1 MKRPAPFNIIFTCND
16 MSDTAIFIAATD
28 EELRSTNGLPG
39 DLNSLRA
46 LPSETE
52 RVVHLEFLTDKP
64 APERL
69 LNALNQGGV
78 LISILPAN
86 GDAASSVTAGLMA
99 RLHEFICAYPNIGQ
113 FLLAGIQVDRLA
125 PAAAFLQRAG
135 FNVLLCGPDRARLE
149 AVRYA
154 ADDIEV
160 WGSGRAPRNERG
172 GDRSGGERAE
182 RAERP
187 ERGERAENREERAPA
202 DPFEVLV
209 DEVTKSRK
217 RGHRVLLTS
226 LKQRMRKRIR
236 RFDETRLKD
245 KDGRPMRKFKDFIV
259 DAANRGL
266 IQLIEKGNL
275 SHVLLPDEE
284 ADTDV
289 DDENDI
295 AGAEE
300 RGSDSDDNDS
310 TGGDPLLDTVDVV
323 GGESEGAEDDESDES
338 GEEGEEAE
346 AEAGE
351 QTPQAEQ
358 PLSPDDLDPSEIDEE
373 AAPPPAE
380 FLELLQEILKEPKTL
395 DELVQA
401 LVAKQQSGELA
412 LKTRALRDHVQA
424 AFNNELLEPVGNDK
438 SPRYALVDDWRDI
451 LDYL

>member
-1 MKRPAPFNIIFTCND
+1 

-46 LPSETE
+46 LPAETE

-78 LISILPAN
+78 LVSILPSN
-86 GDAASSVTAGLMA
+86 GDAAASVSAGLMT

-113 FLLAGIQVDRLA
+113 FLLAGIQVERLA

-135 FNVLLCGPDRARLE
+135 YNVLLCGPDRARLE
-149 AVRYA
+149 SVRHA

-160 WGSGRAPRNERG
+160 WGSGRAPRAERGERG
-172 GDRSGGERAE
+172 GERGERGAERGGERAE
-182 RAERP
+182 RAES
-187 ERGERAENREERAPA
+187 REERPAA

-209 DEVTKSRK
+209 DEVSKSRK

-245 KDGRPMRKFKDFIV
+245 QDGRPMRKFKDFIV

-275 SHVLLPDEE
+275 SHVLMPGEE
-284 ADTDV
+284 ADLDL
-289 DDENDI
+289 DDENTGMED
-295 AGAEE
+295 
-300 RGSDSDDNDS
+300 RGSDGDENDAA
-310 TGGDPLLDTVDVV
+310 GVDPLLDAVDVV
-323 GGESEGAEDDESDES
+323 GGESDDSLDDDDADEN
-338 GEEGEEAE
+338 GDEGEEAGGD
-346 AEAGE
+346 AAAQSPG
-351 QTPQAEQ
+351 QEQ
-358 PLSPDDLDPSEIDEE
+358 PLSPDDLDPTEIDED

-380 FLELLQEILKEPKTL
+380 FLESLQELLKEPRTL
-395 DELVQA
+395 EDLVQA
-401 LVAKQQSGELA
+401 LVAKQQAGA
-412 LKTRALRDHVQA
+412 LTLGTRALRDHVQA
-424 AFNNELLEPVGNDK
+424 AFNNELLELVGNDK
-438 SPRYALVDDWRDI
+438 PSRYALVDDWRDI
-451 LDYL
+451 IDYL